1 MKNYYSI
8 AIPKPCHENW
18 NTMMPTEKGKFCNS
32 CSKTVVDFTKM
43 DTHEIQDFI
52 IANKNNRICGHF
64 KQSQLDSINIYI
76 PSQVLV
82 SPKSFHKTFLLA
94 LLIAMG
100 TSLFN
105 CTNKSGNKQKID
117 SIEVIDT
124 IKTSEE
130 ITFGEPLFNE
140 NDSILSKK
148 YKTNQKK
155 ISNSELM
162 VEGELAIETVGD
174 IVIIENLPKNPDSII
189 PSTKSENQKL

>member
-1 MKNYYSI
+1 MKNYYTIS
-8 AIPKPCHENW
+8 IPKPCHENW
-18 NTMMPTEKGKFCNS
+18 NTMAPTEKGKFCNS

-43 DTHEIQDFI
+43 DAYEIQDFI
-52 IANKNNRICGHF
+52 SENKNNRICGHF
-64 KQSQLDSINIYI
+64 KQTQLDSINIYI

-82 SPKSFHKTFLLA
+82 SPKNFHKTFLLA

-140 NDSILSKK
+140 NDSILSKTC
-148 YKTNQKK
+148 KTNQKK
-155 ISNSELM
+155 ISDSELM
-162 VEGELAIETVGD
+162 IEGELAIETVGD
-174 IVIIENLPKNPDSII
+174 IVIIENLPENTDSII
-189 PSTKSENQKL
+189 PSTKYKD